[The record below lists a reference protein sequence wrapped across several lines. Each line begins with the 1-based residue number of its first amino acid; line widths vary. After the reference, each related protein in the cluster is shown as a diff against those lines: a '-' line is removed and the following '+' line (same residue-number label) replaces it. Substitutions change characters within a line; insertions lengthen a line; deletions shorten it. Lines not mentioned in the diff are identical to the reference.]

1 MPYAPTGEWYRDP
14 PARPEAPKVSAEQ
27 ERELID
33 EAVREFGEAMARH
46 GATAEQIAA
55 VAPQHRDR
63 FRVHASPAGVVVQ
76 ANHGGV
82 WGGTTLD
89 QAVSAMAYQAA
100 SKAYRVAQHGAEPE
114 DLLRDQLIAGGMDR
128 ERAHD
133 LSRGRAF
140 RDADGRIAVR
150 FPEGEPIR
158 HGDFWLHNAAQKL
171 LDADAETRR
180 RQEISG
186 IAQDPSSAYVL

>member
-1 MPYAPTGEWYRDP
+1 MR
-14 PARPEAPKVSAEQ
+14 R
-27 ERELID
+27 
-33 EAVREFGEAMARH
+33 VREFGEAMARH

-140 RDADGRIAVR
+140 RDADGRIRRAVPGGR
-150 FPEGEPIR
+150 ADPSWGLLVAQRSAE
-158 HGDFWLHNAAQKL
+158 AA
-171 LDADAETRR
+171 RR
-180 RQEISG
+180 RRRNPPAARDQRHRAGSQLGVRPVTGGGRSWRGPARALSERFR
-186 IAQDPSSAYVL
+186 